1 MQTAKANSKSKQ
13 SGKTAVRTPAVSEA
27 VAAQAQDPVAA
38 GSPDMK
44 PAEPQATDI
53 GAVNPVAET
62 SPVEQPAVHPETD
75 VRLLDLNKIVNS
87 TYNPRK
93 NFREETLLELAES
106 IRQSGVL
113 QPICVRPR
121 DEGFEIVYGERRYW
135 AAAMANLKFI
145 PALVRDLSDAEAED
159 AAITENLQRED
170 VRPREEAAAYKR
182 ALQSGRHTIE
192 SLVGKFGKSEAYI
205 RSRLKL
211 CELIDAL
218 AGMLDK
224 EEISVGVATEIAK
237 YPADIQ
243 QEVYNDHFAEGCY
256 SSWKTARIKEI
267 ARRLYE
273 RYMTKLESYNF
284 DKTECLSC
292 QHNTANQVLF
302 KDECTGGCAGCQ
314 NRECMI
320 RKNNEFLVQKA
331 VKLLKDDPRTTLAT
345 GGETP
350 AAVQEALEQEGYHV
364 EELEY
369 SVYHYDKGPQMPDAP
384 QAEEFES
391 EEEFSEAQEEYEAE
405 MAAFAEETQQL
416 EFDISEGRVRKY
428 AVIGNLDIEI
438 RYEEIE
444 DEEREV
450 TVNEGQDDEH
460 KVFVTVVP
468 PSPLEGL
475 MQQDRRNRE
484 ICYEHITTDMKRV
497 FLDVKVANKPLQ
509 KEEQQMFYYAVMQRV
524 MSDSKLR
531 QCGFRPKEGSYLT
544 DREQFAAAG
553 RITVKQQAALVRAF
567 LVDYFRSAAP
577 EYGCTDETLLTGMM
591 CRFADMNF
599 TEQSQKVQ
607 QEYLQVYERRKA
619 RLQEQIDALQAKAE
633 SEELAVSMQEAPDV
647 EPEEL
652 PDLLP
657 DETPDAEPSP
667 EPLII
672 PMDPDIEPDTR
683 MPEEMKAAA

>member
-1 MQTAKANSKSKQ
+1 MQTMKSDSKSKK
-13 SGKTAVRTPAVSEA
+13 SGKGAAAAVIV
-27 VAAQAQDPVAA
+27 PVAVTPETQ
-38 GSPDMK
+38 GQTS
-44 PAEPQATDI
+44 
-53 GAVNPVAET
+53 AET
-62 SPVEQPAVHPETD
+62 AATQDSGAEVQASVAPTVPVQQEEPLVQ
-75 VRLLDLNKIVNS
+75 LLDLNKIVNS

-93 NFREETLLELAES
+93 DFREETLLELSES

-113 QPICVRPR
+113 QPICVRPK

-135 AAAMANLKFI
+135 AAAMAGLKYI
-145 PALVRDLSDAEAED
+145 PALVRELTDAEAED

-170 VRPREEAAAYKR
+170 VKPREEAAAYNK
-182 ALQSGRHTIE
+182 AIQSGRHTIE

-211 CELIDAL
+211 CGLIDAL
-218 AGMLDK
+218 AEQLDK

-237 YPADIQ
+237 YPAEVQ
-243 QEVYNDHFAEGCY
+243 QQVFDEHFAEGCY
-256 SSWKTARIKEI
+256 SSWKNARVKEI

-302 KDECTGGCAGCQ
+302 RDECSGGCAGCQ

-320 RKNNEFLVQKA
+320 RKNEEFLVQKA
-331 VKLLKDDPRTTLAT
+331 LKLLKDDPRTTLAT
-345 GGETP
+345 TGDTP
-350 AAVQEALEQEGYHV
+350 VAVLEALGKEGYHV

-369 SVYHYDKGPQMPDAP
+369 HISYYDEAPQMPDTP
-384 QAEEFES
+384 QAENYVS
-391 EEEFSEAQEEYEAE
+391 ETDFAEAQERYEAR
-405 MAAFAEETQQL
+405 MARFAEQTQQL
-416 EFDISEGRVRKY
+416 EFDVSEGRVRKY
-428 AVIGNLDIEI
+428 AVIRSLDIEF
-438 RYEEIE
+438 RYEELD

-450 TVNEGQDDEH
+450 TVDDGQGGH
-460 KVFVTVVP
+460 TVHVTVVP

-475 MQQDRRNRE
+475 LQQDRRNRE

-497 FLDVKVANKPLQ
+497 FLDVKVANKPFQ

-531 QCGFRPKEGSYLT
+531 QCGFRPKESSYLT
-544 DREQFAAAG
+544 DSEQFAAAG
-553 RITVKQQAALVRAF
+553 RITAKQQAALIRAY

-577 EYGCTDETLLTGMM
+577 EYRCTDETLLTGMM

-607 QEYLQVYERRKA
+607 QEYLKVYERRKA
-619 RLQEQIDALQAKAE
+619 RLQEQIDALHAKAE
-633 SEELAVSMQEAPDV
+633 AEEMAVSMQEVSDF
-647 EPEEL
+647 EPEQQPEE
-652 PDLLP
+652 PEVQP
-657 DETPDAEPSP
+657 DEIQPQLPTVIPADP
-667 EPLII
+667 E
-672 PMDPDIEPDTR
+672 IEPDTR
-683 MPEEMKAAA
+683 MPEEMHMAA

>member
-1 MQTAKANSKSKQ
+1 MQTMKSNSKSKK
-13 SGKTAVRTPAVSEA
+13 SGKC
-27 VAAQAQDPVAA
+27 VAAAAIVQGTVTPKTQEQA
-38 GSPDMK
+38 S
-44 PAEPQATDI
+44 
-53 GAVNPVAET
+53 AET
-62 SPVEQPAVHPETD
+62 ATTQDSGIEVQASVVPTVPVQQEEPLVQ
-75 VRLLDLNKIVNS
+75 LLDLNKIVNS

-93 NFREETLLELAES
+93 DFREETLLELSES

-113 QPICVRPR
+113 QPICVRPK

-135 AAAMANLKFI
+135 AAAMAGLKYI
-145 PALVRDLSDAEAED
+145 PALVRELTDAEAED

-170 VRPREEAAAYKR
+170 VKPREEAAAYNK
-182 ALQSGRHTIE
+182 AIQSGRHTIE

-211 CELIDAL
+211 CGLIDAL
-218 AGMLDK
+218 AAQLDK

-237 YPADIQ
+237 YPAEVQ
-243 QEVYNDHFAEGCY
+243 QQVFDEHFAEGCY
-256 SSWKTARIKEI
+256 SSWKNARVKEI

-302 KDECTGGCAGCQ
+302 RDECSGGCAGCQ

-320 RKNNEFLVQKA
+320 RKNEEFLVQKA
-331 VKLLKDDPRTTLAT
+331 LKLLKDDPRTTLAT
-345 GGETP
+345 TGDTP
-350 AAVQEALEQEGYHV
+350 VAVLEALGKEGYHV

-369 SVYHYDKGPQMPDAP
+369 HISYYDEAPQMPDTP
-384 QAEEFES
+384 QAENYVS
-391 EEEFSEAQEEYEAE
+391 ETDFAEAQERYEART
-405 MAAFAEETQQL
+405 ARFAEQTQQL
-416 EFDISEGRVRKY
+416 EFNVSEGRVRKY
-428 AVIGNLDIEI
+428 AVIRNLDIEF
-438 RYEEIE
+438 RYEELD

-475 MQQDRRNRE
+475 LQQERRNRE

-544 DREQFAAAG
+544 DSEQFAAAG
-553 RITVKQQAALVRAF
+553 RITAKQQAALIRAY
-567 LVDYFRSAAP
+567 LVDFFRSAAP
-577 EYGCTDETLLTGMM
+577 EYRCTDETLLTGMM
-591 CRFADMNF
+591 CRFADLNF
-599 TEQSQKVQ
+599 AEQSKAVQ
-607 QEYLQVYERRKA
+607 QQYLETYEKRKA

-633 SEELAVSMQEAPDV
+633 AEEMTVSMQEVPDF
-647 EPEEL
+647 EPEQQSEEPEVQPDEIQPQEL
-652 PDLLP
+652 PTVIPAD
-657 DETPDAEPSP
+657 P
-667 EPLII
+667 E
-672 PMDPDIEPDTR
+672 IEPDTR
-683 MPEEMKAAA
+683 MPEEMRMAA

>member
-135 AAAMANLKFI
+135 AAAMAGLQFI
-145 PALVRDLSDAEAED
+145 PALIRELSDAEAED

-218 AGMLDK
+218 AEMLDK
-224 EEISVGVATEIAK
+224 EDISVGVATEIAK

-243 QEVYNDHFAEGCY
+243 QEVYDDHFAEGCY
-256 SSWKTARIKEI
+256 NSWKTARIKDI

-302 KDECTGGCAGCQ
+302 RDECAGGCAGCQ

-320 RKNNEFLVQKA
+320 RKNEEFLVQKA
-331 VKLLKDDPRTTLAT
+331 LKLLKDDPRTMLAT
-345 GGETP
+345 AGDTP
-350 AAVQEALEQEGYHV
+350 VAVLEALEKEGYHV

-369 SVYHYDKGPQMPDAP
+369 YINYYDTAPQMPDAP
-384 QAEEFES
+384 QAENYVS
-391 EEEFSEAQEEYEAE
+391 ETDIAEAQERYEAR
-405 MAAFAEETQQL
+405 MARFAEQTQQL
-416 EFDISEGRVRKY
+416 EFNISEGRVRKY
-428 AVIGNLDIEI
+428 AVIRSLDIEF
-438 RYEEIE
+438 RYEELD

-450 TVNEGQDDEH
+450 TVDNGQGGH
-460 KVFVTVVP
+460 TVHITVVP

-475 MQQDRRNRE
+475 LQRDRRNRE
-484 ICYEHITTDMKRV
+484 ICYEHITADMKRL

-509 KEEQQMFYYAVMQRV
+509 KEEQHMFYYAVMQRV

-544 DREQFAAAG
+544 DEEQFAAAG
-553 RITVKQQAALVRAF
+553 RITAKQQAALTRAY
-567 LVDYFRSAAP
+567 LVDFFRSAAP
-577 EYGCTDETLLTGMM
+577 EYRCTDETLLTGMM
-591 CRFADMNF
+591 CRFADLNF
-599 TEQSQKVQ
+599 AEQSKAVQ
-607 QEYLQVYERRKA
+607 QQYLETYEKRKA
-619 RLQEQIDALQAKAE
+619 RLQEQIDALHAKAE
-633 SEELAVSMQEAPDV
+633 AEEMAVSMQEAPDF
-647 EPEEL
+647 EPETM

-657 DETPDAEPSP
+657 DETPDAAPQ
-667 EPLII
+667 PLII

>member
-1 MQTAKANSKSKQ
+1 
-13 SGKTAVRTPAVSEA
+13 
-27 VAAQAQDPVAA
+27 
-38 GSPDMK
+38 MK

-62 SPVEQPAVHPETD
+62 SPAEQPAAHPETD

-93 NFREETLLELAES
+93 NFCEDTLLELAES
-106 IRQSGVL
+106 IKQLGVL

-192 SLVGKFGKSEAYI
+192 SRGQVRQVGS
-205 RSRLKL
+205 LHPL
-211 CELIDAL
+211 
-218 AGMLDK
+218 
-224 EEISVGVATEIAK
+224 ATETLRADRCPGRDARQGGYFGGRRYGDRQISRRH
-237 YPADIQ
+237 PAGGLRRS
-243 QEVYNDHFAEGCY
+243 FRRGCY
-256 SSWKTARIKEI
+256 SSWKTTRIKEI

-345 GGETP
+345 DGETP
-350 AAVQEALEQEGYHV
+350 AAVLEALEKEGYHV

-391 EEEFSEAQEEYEAE
+391 EEDFTEAKEEYEAE
-405 MAAFAEETQQL
+405 MAAFAEETQRL

-438 RYEEIE
+438 RYEEIG

-484 ICYEHITTDMKRV
+484 ICYEHITTDMKQV
-497 FLDVKVANKPLQ
+497 FLNVKVANKPLQ

-553 RITVKQQAALVRAF
+553 RITAKQQAALVRAY

-591 CRFADMNF
+591 CRFADLNF
-599 TEQSQKVQ
+599 SEQSQKVQ
-607 QEYLQVYERRKA
+607 QEYLKVYERRKA

-633 SEELAVSMQEAPDV
+633 AEEMAVSMQEAPDA
-647 EPEEL
+647 EPEMPE
-652 PDLLP
+652 LLP
-657 DETPDAEPSP
+657 DETPA
-667 EPLII
+667 
-672 PMDPDIEPDTR
+672 IEPTR
-683 MPEEMKAAA
+683 SR

>member
-1 MQTAKANSKSKQ
+1 MQTAKMNTQSKKRGKNANR
-13 SGKTAVRTPAVSEA
+13 KTAVPDIAGQEA
-27 VAAQAQDPVAA
+27 RDAAR
-38 GSPDMK
+38 
-44 PAEPQATDI
+44 AEIPEEAPIESQKTADEECPFI
-53 GAVNPVAET
+53 D
-62 SPVEQPAVHPETD
+62 QPAVHPETD

-106 IRQSGVL
+106 IKQSGVL

-135 AAAMANLKFI
+135 AAAMAGLKFI
-145 PALVRDLSDAEAED
+145 PALIRELSDAEAED

-182 ALQSGRHTIE
+182 ALQSGRHTVE

-256 SSWKTARIKEI
+256 NSWKTARIKEI

-302 KDECTGGCAGCQ
+302 RDECAGGCAGCQ

-320 RKNNEFLVQKA
+320 RKNEEFLVQKA
-331 VKLLKDDPRTTLAT
+331 LKLLKDDPRTMLAT
-345 GGETP
+345 AGDTP
-350 AAVQEALEQEGYHV
+350 VAVLEALEKEGYHV

-369 SVYHYDKGPQMPDAP
+369 YINYYDTAPQMPDAP
-384 QAEEFES
+384 QAENYVS
-391 EEEFSEAQEEYEAE
+391 ETDIAEAQERYEAR
-405 MAAFAEETQQL
+405 MARFAEQTQQL
-416 EFDISEGRVRKY
+416 EFNISEGRVRKY
-428 AVIGNLDIEI
+428 AVIRSLDIEF
-438 RYEEIE
+438 RYEELD

-450 TVNEGQDDEH
+450 TVDNGQGGH
-460 KVFVTVVP
+460 TVHITVVP

-475 MQQDRRNRE
+475 LQRDRRNRE
-484 ICYEHITTDMKRV
+484 ICYEHITADMKRL

-509 KEEQQMFYYAVMQRV
+509 KEEQHMFYYAVMQRV

-544 DREQFAAAG
+544 DEEQFAAAG
-553 RITVKQQAALVRAF
+553 RITAKQQAALTRAY
-567 LVDYFRSAAP
+567 LVDFFRSAAP
-577 EYGCTDETLLTGMM
+577 EYRCTDETLLTGMM
-591 CRFADMNF
+591 CRFADLNF
-599 TEQSQKVQ
+599 AEQSKAVQ
-607 QEYLQVYERRKA
+607 QQYLETYEKRKA
-619 RLQEQIDALQAKAE
+619 RLQEQIDALHAKAE
-633 SEELAVSMQEAPDV
+633 AEEMAVSMQEAPDF
-647 EPEEL
+647 EPETM

-657 DETPDAEPSP
+657 DETPDAAPQ
-667 EPLII
+667 PLII

>member
-1 MQTAKANSKSKQ
+1 MQTMKSDSKSKK
-13 SGKTAVRTPAVSEA
+13 SGKG
-27 VAAQAQDPVAA
+27 AAAAAIVPVAA
-38 GSPDMK
+38 TPK
-44 PAEPQATDI
+44 TQEQAT
-53 GAVNPVAET
+53 AET
-62 SPVEQPAVHPETD
+62 AATQDSSAEVQTPITQTVPVQQEEPLVQ
-75 VRLLDLNKIVNS
+75 LLDLNKIVNS

-93 NFREETLLELAES
+93 DFREETLLELSES

-113 QPICVRPR
+113 QPICVRPK

-135 AAAMANLKFI
+135 AAAMAGLKYI
-145 PALVRDLSDAEAED
+145 PALVRELTDAEAED

-170 VRPREEAAAYKR
+170 VKPREEAAAYNK
-182 ALQSGRHTIE
+182 AIQSGRHTIE

-211 CELIDAL
+211 CGLIDAL
-218 AGMLDK
+218 AEQLDK

-237 YPADIQ
+237 YPAEVQ
-243 QEVYNDHFAEGCY
+243 QQVFDEHFAEGCY
-256 SSWKTARIKEI
+256 SSWKNARVKEI

-302 KDECTGGCAGCQ
+302 RDECSGGCAGCQ

-320 RKNNEFLVQKA
+320 RKNEEFLVQKA
-331 VKLLKDDPRTTLAT
+331 LKLLKDDPRTTLAT
-345 GGETP
+345 TGDTP
-350 AAVQEALEQEGYHV
+350 VAVLEALGKEGYHV

-369 SVYHYDKGPQMPDAP
+369 HISYYDEAPQMPDTP
-384 QAEEFES
+384 QAENYVS
-391 EEEFSEAQEEYEAE
+391 ETDFAEAQERYEAR
-405 MAAFAEETQQL
+405 MARFAEQTQQL
-416 EFDISEGRVRKY
+416 EFDVSEGRVRKY
-428 AVIGNLDIEI
+428 AVIRSLDIEF
-438 RYEEIE
+438 RYEELD

-450 TVNEGQDDEH
+450 TVDNGQGGH
-460 KVFVTVVP
+460 MVHITVVP

-475 MQQDRRNRE
+475 LQRDRRNRE
-484 ICYEHITTDMKRV
+484 ICYEHITADMKRL

-531 QCGFRPKEGSYLT
+531 QCGFRPKESSYLT
-544 DREQFAAAG
+544 DSEQFAAAG
-553 RITVKQQAALVRAF
+553 RITAKQQAALIRAY

-577 EYGCTDETLLTGMM
+577 EYRCTDETLLTGMM

-607 QEYLQVYERRKA
+607 QEYLKVYERRKA
-619 RLQEQIDALQAKAE
+619 RLQEQIDALHAKAE
-633 SEELAVSMQEAPDV
+633 AEEMAVSMQEVSDF
-647 EPEEL
+647 EPEQQPEE
-652 PDLLP
+652 PEVQP
-657 DETPDAEPSP
+657 DEIQPQLPTVIPADP
-667 EPLII
+667 E
-672 PMDPDIEPDTR
+672 IEPDTR
-683 MPEEMKAAA
+683 MPEEMHMAA

>member
-1 MQTAKANSKSKQ
+1 MQTMKSDSKSKK
-13 SGKTAVRTPAVSEA
+13 SGKGAAAAVIV
-27 VAAQAQDPVAA
+27 PVAVTPETQ
-38 GSPDMK
+38 GQTS
-44 PAEPQATDI
+44 
-53 GAVNPVAET
+53 AET
-62 SPVEQPAVHPETD
+62 AATQDSGAEVQASVAPTVPVQQEEPLVQ
-75 VRLLDLNKIVNS
+75 LLDLNKIVNS

-93 NFREETLLELAES
+93 DFREETLLELSES

-113 QPICVRPR
+113 QPICVRPK

-135 AAAMANLKFI
+135 AAAMAGLKYI
-145 PALVRDLSDAEAED
+145 PALVRELTDAEAED

-170 VRPREEAAAYKR
+170 VKPREEAAAYNK
-182 ALQSGRHTIE
+182 AIQSGRHTIE

-211 CELIDAL
+211 CGLIDAL
-218 AGMLDK
+218 AEQLDK

-237 YPADIQ
+237 YPAEVQ
-243 QEVYNDHFAEGCY
+243 QQVFDEHFAEGCY
-256 SSWKTARIKEI
+256 SSWKNARVKEI

-302 KDECTGGCAGCQ
+302 RDECSGGCAGCQ

-320 RKNNEFLVQKA
+320 RKNEEFLVQKA
-331 VKLLKDDPRTTLAT
+331 LKLLKDDPRTTLAT
-345 GGETP
+345 TGDTP
-350 AAVQEALEQEGYHV
+350 VAVLEALGKEGYHV

-369 SVYHYDKGPQMPDAP
+369 HISYYDEAPQMPDTP
-384 QAEEFES
+384 QAENYVS
-391 EEEFSEAQEEYEAE
+391 ETDFAEAQERYEAR
-405 MAAFAEETQQL
+405 MARFAEQTQQL
-416 EFDISEGRVRKY
+416 EFDVSEGRVRKY
-428 AVIGNLDIEI
+428 AVIRSLDIEF
-438 RYEEIE
+438 RYEELD

-450 TVNEGQDDEH
+450 TVDDGQGGH
-460 KVFVTVVP
+460 TVHVTVVP

-475 MQQDRRNRE
+475 LQQDRRNRE

-531 QCGFRPKEGSYLT
+531 QCGFRPKEGSCLT

-553 RITVKQQAALVRAF
+553 RITAKQQAALVRAY

-577 EYGCTDETLLTGMM
+577 DYRCTDETLLTGMM

-607 QEYLQVYERRKA
+607 QEYLKVYERRKA
-619 RLQEQIDALQAKAE
+619 RLQEQIDALHAKAE
-633 SEELAVSMQEAPDV
+633 AEEMAVSMQEVSDF
-647 EPEEL
+647 EPEQQPEE
-652 PDLLP
+652 PEVQP
-657 DETPDAEPSP
+657 DEIQPQLPTVIPADP
-667 EPLII
+667 E
-672 PMDPDIEPDTR
+672 IEPDTR
-683 MPEEMKAAA
+683 MPEEMHMAA

>member
-1 MQTAKANSKSKQ
+1 MQTMKSDSKSKK
-13 SGKTAVRTPAVSEA
+13 SGKGAAAAVIV
-27 VAAQAQDPVAA
+27 PVAVTPETQ
-38 GSPDMK
+38 GQTS
-44 PAEPQATDI
+44 
-53 GAVNPVAET
+53 AET
-62 SPVEQPAVHPETD
+62 AATQDSGAEVQASVAPTVPVQQEEPLVQ
-75 VRLLDLNKIVNS
+75 LLDLNKIVNS

-93 NFREETLLELAES
+93 NFREDTLLELAES
-106 IRQSGVL
+106 IKQSGVL
-113 QPICVRPR
+113 QPICVRPK

-135 AAAMANLKFI
+135 AAAMAGLKYI
-145 PALVRDLSDAEAED
+145 PALVRELTDAEAED

-170 VRPREEAAAYKR
+170 VKPREEAAAYNK
-182 ALQSGRHTIE
+182 AIQSGRHTIE

-211 CELIDAL
+211 CGLIDAL
-218 AGMLDK
+218 AEQLDK

-237 YPADIQ
+237 YPAEVQ
-243 QEVYNDHFAEGCY
+243 QQVFDEHFAEGCY
-256 SSWKTARIKEI
+256 SSWKNARVKEI

-314 NRECMI
+314 NRECMV

-345 GGETP
+345 NGETP
-350 AAVQEALEQEGYHV
+350 AAVLEALEKEGYHV

-391 EEEFSEAQEEYEAE
+391 EEDFIEAKEEYEAE
-405 MAAFAEETQQL
+405 MAAFSEETQQL

-428 AVIGNLDIEI
+428 AVIGNLDIEL

-444 DEEREV
+444 DEKREV

-460 KVFVTVVP
+460 KVFVTVIP

-475 MQQDRRNRE
+475 LQQERRYRE

-553 RITVKQQAALVRAF
+553 RITAKQQAALIRAY

-577 EYGCTDETLLTGMM
+577 EYRCTDETLLTGMM
-591 CRFADMNF
+591 CRFADLNF
-599 TEQSQKVQ
+599 AEQSQAVQ
-607 QEYLQVYERRKA
+607 QQYLETYEKRKA

-633 SEELAVSMQEAPDV
+633 AEEMAVSMQEVSDF
-647 EPEEL
+647 EPEQQPEE
-652 PDLLP
+652 PEVQP
-657 DETPDAEPSP
+657 DEIQPQLPTVIPADP
-667 EPLII
+667 E
-672 PMDPDIEPDTR
+672 IEPDTR
-683 MPEEMKAAA
+683 MPEEMHMAA

>member
-1 MQTAKANSKSKQ
+1 MQTMKSDSKSKK
-13 SGKTAVRTPAVSEA
+13 SGKGAAAAVIV
-27 VAAQAQDPVAA
+27 PVAVTPETQ
-38 GSPDMK
+38 GQTS
-44 PAEPQATDI
+44 
-53 GAVNPVAET
+53 AET
-62 SPVEQPAVHPETD
+62 AATQDSGAEVQASVAPTVPVQQEEPLVQ
-75 VRLLDLNKIVNS
+75 LLDLNKIVNS

-93 NFREETLLELAES
+93 DFREETLLELSES

-113 QPICVRPR
+113 QPICVRPK

-135 AAAMANLKFI
+135 AAAMAGLKYI
-145 PALVRDLSDAEAED
+145 PALVRELTDAEAED

-170 VRPREEAAAYKR
+170 VKPREEAAAYNK
-182 ALQSGRHTIE
+182 AIQSGRHTIE

-211 CELIDAL
+211 CGLIDAL
-218 AGMLDK
+218 AEQLDK

-237 YPADIQ
+237 YPAEVQ
-243 QEVYNDHFAEGCY
+243 QQVFDEHFAEGCY
-256 SSWKTARIKEI
+256 SSWKNARVKEI

-314 NRECMI
+314 NRECML
-320 RKNNEFLVQKA
+320 RKNDEFLVQKA

-345 GGETP
+345 DGETP
-350 AAVQEALEQEGYHV
+350 AAVLEALEKEGYHV

-428 AVIGNLDIEI
+428 AVIGNLDIEF

-450 TVNEGQDDEH
+450 TINEGQSNER
-460 KVFVTVVP
+460 KVFVSVVP

-475 MQQDRRNRE
+475 LQQERRYRE

-553 RITVKQQAALVRAF
+553 RITAKQQAALVRAY

-577 EYGCTDETLLTGMM
+577 DFRCTDETLLTGMM

-607 QEYLQVYERRKA
+607 QEYLKVYERRKA
-619 RLQEQIDALQAKAE
+619 RLQEQIDALHAKAE
-633 SEELAVSMQEAPDV
+633 AEEMAVSMQEVSDF
-647 EPEEL
+647 EPEQQPEE
-652 PDLLP
+652 PEVQP
-657 DETPDAEPSP
+657 DEIQPQLPTVIPADP
-667 EPLII
+667 E
-672 PMDPDIEPDTR
+672 IEPDTR
-683 MPEEMKAAA
+683 MPEEMHMAA

>member
-1 MQTAKANSKSKQ
+1 MQTMKSDSKSKK
-13 SGKTAVRTPAVSEA
+13 SGKGAAAAVIV
-27 VAAQAQDPVAA
+27 PVAVTPETQ
-38 GSPDMK
+38 GQTS
-44 PAEPQATDI
+44 
-53 GAVNPVAET
+53 AET
-62 SPVEQPAVHPETD
+62 AATQDSGAEVQASVAPTVPVQQEEPLVQ
-75 VRLLDLNKIVNS
+75 LLDLNKIVNS

-93 NFREETLLELAES
+93 DFREETLLELSES

-113 QPICVRPR
+113 QPICVRPK

-135 AAAMANLKFI
+135 AAAMAGLKYI
-145 PALVRDLSDAEAED
+145 PALVRELTDAEAED

-170 VRPREEAAAYKR
+170 VKPREEAAAYNK
-182 ALQSGRHTIE
+182 AIQSGRHTIE

-211 CELIDAL
+211 CGLIDAL
-218 AGMLDK
+218 AEQLDK

-237 YPADIQ
+237 YPAEVQ
-243 QEVYNDHFAEGCY
+243 QQVFDEHFAEGCY
-256 SSWKTARIKEI
+256 SSWKNARVKEI

-302 KDECTGGCAGCQ
+302 RDECSGGCAGCQ

-320 RKNNEFLVQKA
+320 RKNEEFLVQKA
-331 VKLLKDDPRTTLAT
+331 LKLLKDDPRTTLAT
-345 GGETP
+345 TGDTP
-350 AAVQEALEQEGYHV
+350 VAVLEALGKEGYHV

-369 SVYHYDKGPQMPDAP
+369 HISYYDEAPQMPDTP
-384 QAEEFES
+384 QAENYVS
-391 EEEFSEAQEEYEAE
+391 ETDFAEAQERYEAR
-405 MAAFAEETQQL
+405 MARFAEQTQQL
-416 EFDISEGRVRKY
+416 EFDVSEGRVRKY
-428 AVIGNLDIEI
+428 AVIRSLDIEF
-438 RYEEIE
+438 RYEELD

-450 TVNEGQDDEH
+450 TVDDGQGGH
-460 KVFVTVVP
+460 TVHVTVVP

-475 MQQDRRNRE
+475 LQQDRRNRE

-531 QCGFRPKEGSYLT
+531 QCGFRPKEGSCLT

-553 RITVKQQAALVRAF
+553 RITAKQQAALVRAY

-577 EYGCTDETLLTGMM
+577 EYRCTDETLLTGMM

-599 TEQSQKVQ
+599 SEQSQKVQ
-607 QEYLQVYERRKA
+607 QEYLKVYERRKA

-633 SEELAVSMQEAPDV
+633 AEEMAVSMQEAPDA
-647 EPEEL
+647 EPEMPE
-652 PDLLP
+652 LLP
-657 DETPDAEPSP
+657 DETPAIEPTP

-672 PMDPDIEPDTR
+672 PMDPDIEPDIR
-683 MPEEMKAAA
+683 MPEEMKTAA

>member
-62 SPVEQPAVHPETD
+62 SPAEQPAAHPETD

-93 NFREETLLELAES
+93 NFREDTLLELAES
-106 IRQSGVL
+106 IKQSGVL

-159 AAITENLQRED
+159 AAITENLQ
-170 VRPREEAAAYKR
+170 REEAAAYKR

-243 QEVYNDHFAEGCY
+243 QEVYNDHFAEGCC

-345 GGETP
+345 NGETP
-350 AAVQEALEQEGYHV
+350 AAVLEALEKEGYHV

-384 QAEEFES
+384 QAENYVS
-391 EEEFSEAQEEYEAE
+391 EVDFAEAQERHEIRMIRFTEQ
-405 MAAFAEETQQL
+405 TQQL

-438 RYEEIE
+438 RYEEIG

-475 MQQDRRNRE
+475 LQQERRYRE

-509 KEEQQMFYYAVMQRV
+509 
-524 MSDSKLR
+524 
-531 QCGFRPKEGSYLT
+531 
-544 DREQFAAAG
+544 
-553 RITVKQQAALVRAF
+553 
-567 LVDYFRSAAP
+567 
-577 EYGCTDETLLTGMM
+577 
-591 CRFADMNF
+591 CR
-599 TEQSQKVQ
+599 
-607 QEYLQVYERRKA
+607 Y
-619 RLQEQIDALQAKAE
+619 
-633 SEELAVSMQEAPDV
+633 
-647 EPEEL
+647 
-652 PDLLP
+652 
-657 DETPDAEPSP
+657 
-667 EPLII
+667 
-672 PMDPDIEPDTR
+672 
-683 MPEEMKAAA
+683 

>member
-53 GAVNPVAET
+53 GALNPVAET
-62 SPVEQPAVHPETD
+62 SPAEQPAAHPETD

-93 NFREETLLELAES
+93 DFREETLLELSES

-113 QPICVRPR
+113 QPICVRPK

-135 AAAMANLKFI
+135 AAAMAGLTYI
-145 PALVRDLSDAEAED
+145 PALVRDLTDAEAED

-170 VRPREEAAAYKR
+170 VKPREEAAAYNK
-182 ALQSGRHTIE
+182 AIQSGRHTIE
-192 SLVGKFGKSEAYI
+192 SLVCKFGKSEAYI

-218 AGMLDK
+218 AEMLDK
-224 EEISVGVATEIAK
+224 EDISVGVATEIAK
-237 YPADIQ
+237 YPAEIQ

-256 SSWKTARIKEI
+256 NSWKTARIKDI

-302 KDECTGGCAGCQ
+302 RDECAGGCAGCQ

-320 RKNNEFLVQKA
+320 RKNEEFLVQKA
-331 VKLLKDDPRTTLAT
+331 LKLLKDDPRTTLAT
-345 GGETP
+345 AGDTP
-350 AAVQEALEQEGYHV
+350 VAVLEALEKEGYHV

-369 SVYHYDKGPQMPDAP
+369 YINYYDTAPQMPDAP
-384 QAEEFES
+384 QAENYVS
-391 EEEFSEAQEEYEAE
+391 ETDFAEAQERYEAR
-405 MAAFAEETQQL
+405 MARFAEQTQQL
-416 EFDISEGRVRKY
+416 EFNVSEGRVRKY
-428 AVIGNLDIEI
+428 AVIRSLDIEF
-438 RYEEIE
+438 RYEEID

-450 TVNEGQDDEH
+450 TVDDGQGGH
-460 KVFVTVVP
+460 TVHVTVVP
-468 PSPLEGL
+468 PSPQEGL
-475 MQQDRRNRE
+475 LQRDRRNRE
-484 ICYEHITTDMKRV
+484 ICYEHITADMKRL

-531 QCGFRPKEGSYLT
+531 QCGFRPKEDSYLT
-544 DREQFAAAG
+544 AEEQFAAAG
-553 RITVKQQAALVRAF
+553 RITAKQQAALIRAY
-567 LVDYFRSAAP
+567 LVDFFRSAAP
-577 EYGCTDETLLTGMM
+577 EYRCTDETLLTGMM
-591 CRFADMNF
+591 CRFADLNF
-599 TEQSQKVQ
+599 AEQSKAVQ
-607 QEYLQVYERRKA
+607 QQYLETYEKRKA
-619 RLQEQIDALQAKAE
+619 RLQEQIDALHAKAE
-633 SEELAVSMQEAPDV
+633 AEEMAVSMQEAPDF

-657 DETPDAEPSP
+657 DETPDAAPQ
-667 EPLII
+667 PLII

-683 MPEEMKAAA
+683 MPEEMKTAA

>member
-1 MQTAKANSKSKQ
+1 M
-13 SGKTAVRTPAVSEA
+13 
-27 VAAQAQDPVAA
+27 
-38 GSPDMK
+38 
-44 PAEPQATDI
+44 
-53 GAVNPVAET
+53 
-62 SPVEQPAVHPETD
+62 
-75 VRLLDLNKIVNS
+75 
-87 TYNPRK
+87 
-93 NFREETLLELAES
+93 
-106 IRQSGVL
+106 
-113 QPICVRPR
+113 
-121 DEGFEIVYGERRYW
+121 
-135 AAAMANLKFI
+135 
-145 PALVRDLSDAEAED
+145 
-159 AAITENLQRED
+159 
-170 VRPREEAAAYKR
+170 
-182 ALQSGRHTIE
+182 
-192 SLVGKFGKSEAYI
+192 GKFGKSEAYI

-218 AGMLDK
+218 AEMLDR
-224 EEISVGVATEIAK
+224 EDISVGVATEIAK

-243 QEVYNDHFAEGCY
+243 QEVYDDHFAEGCY

-391 EEEFSEAQEEYEAE
+391 EEDFTAAKEEYGAE
-405 MAAFAEETQQL
+405 MAVFAEETQQL

-428 AVIGNLDIEI
+428 AIIGNLDIEI

-553 RITVKQQAALVRAF
+553 RITAKQQAALVRAY

-577 EYGCTDETLLTGMM
+577 DFRCTDETLLTGMM

>member
-1 MQTAKANSKSKQ
+1 MQTMKSDSKSKK
-13 SGKTAVRTPAVSEA
+13 SGKG
-27 VAAQAQDPVAA
+27 AASAAIVPVAA
-38 GSPDMK
+38 TPKTQEQVSAETAATQDSGAEVQASVARTMPTEQE
-44 PAEPQATDI
+44 EPQ
-53 GAVNPVAET
+53 V
-62 SPVEQPAVHPETD
+62 Q
-75 VRLLDLNKIVNS
+75 LLDLNKIVNS

-93 NFREETLLELAES
+93 DFREETLLELSES

-113 QPICVRPR
+113 QPICVRPK

-135 AAAMANLKFI
+135 AAAMAGLKYI
-145 PALVRDLSDAEAED
+145 PALVRELTDAEAED

-170 VRPREEAAAYKR
+170 VKPREEAAAYNK
-182 ALQSGRHTIE
+182 AIQSGRHTIE

-211 CELIDAL
+211 CGLIDAL
-218 AGMLDK
+218 AEQLDK

-237 YPADIQ
+237 YPAEVQ
-243 QEVYNDHFAEGCY
+243 QQVFDEHFAEGCY
-256 SSWKTARIKEI
+256 SSWKNARVKEI

-302 KDECTGGCAGCQ
+302 RDECSGGCAGCQ

-320 RKNNEFLVQKA
+320 RKNEEFLVQKA
-331 VKLLKDDPRTTLAT
+331 LKLLKDDPRTTLAT
-345 GGETP
+345 TGDTP
-350 AAVQEALEQEGYHV
+350 VAVLEALGKEGYHV

-369 SVYHYDKGPQMPDAP
+369 HISYYDEAPQMPDTP
-384 QAEEFES
+384 QAENYVS
-391 EEEFSEAQEEYEAE
+391 ETDFAEAQERYEAR
-405 MAAFAEETQQL
+405 MARFAEQTQQL
-416 EFDISEGRVRKY
+416 EFDVSEGRVRKY
-428 AVIGNLDIEI
+428 AVIRSLDIEF
-438 RYEEIE
+438 RYEELD

-450 TVNEGQDDEH
+450 TVDDGQGGH
-460 KVFVTVVP
+460 TVHVTVVP

-475 MQQDRRNRE
+475 LQQDRRNRE

-509 KEEQQMFYYAVMQRV
+509 KEEQQMFYYAGMQRV

-553 RITVKQQAALVRAF
+553 RITAKQQAALVRAY

-577 EYGCTDETLLTGMM
+577 DFRCTDETLLTGMM

-607 QEYLQVYERRKA
+607 QEYLKVYERRKA
-619 RLQEQIDALQAKAE
+619 RLQEQIDALHAKAE
-633 SEELAVSMQEAPDV
+633 AEEMAVSMQEVSDF
-647 EPEEL
+647 EPEQQPEE
-652 PDLLP
+652 PEVQP
-657 DETPDAEPSP
+657 DEIQPQLPTVIPADP
-667 EPLII
+667 E
-672 PMDPDIEPDTR
+672 IEPDTR
-683 MPEEMKAAA
+683 MPEEMHMAA

>member
-62 SPVEQPAVHPETD
+62 SPAEQPAAHPETD

-93 NFREETLLELAES
+93 NFREDTLLELAES
-106 IRQSGVL
+106 IKQSGVL

-135 AAAMANLKFI
+135 AAAMAGLKFI
-145 PALVRDLSDAEAED
+145 PALIRELSDAEAED

-170 VRPREEAAAYKR
+170 VKPREEAAAYNK
-182 ALQSGRHTIE
+182 AIQSGRHTIE
-192 SLVGKFGKSEAYI
+192 SLVCKFGKSEAYI

-218 AGMLDK
+218 AEMLDK
-224 EEISVGVATEIAK
+224 EDISVGVATEIAK
-237 YPADIQ
+237 YPAEIQ

-256 SSWKTARIKEI
+256 NSWKTARIKEI

-320 RKNNEFLVQKA
+320 RKNEEFLVQKA
-331 VKLLKDDPRTTLAT
+331 LKLLKDDPRTTLAT
-345 GGETP
+345 AGDTP
-350 AAVQEALEQEGYHV
+350 VAVLEALEKEGYHV

-369 SVYHYDKGPQMPDAP
+369 YINYYDTAPQMPDAP
-384 QAEEFES
+384 QAENYVS
-391 EEEFSEAQEEYEAE
+391 ETDFAEAQERYEAR
-405 MAAFAEETQQL
+405 MARFAEQTQQL
-416 EFDISEGRVRKY
+416 EFNVSEGRVRKY
-428 AVIGNLDIEI
+428 AVIRSLDIEF
-438 RYEEIE
+438 RYEEID

-450 TVNEGQDDEH
+450 TVDDGQGGH
-460 KVFVTVVP
+460 TVHVTVVP
-468 PSPLEGL
+468 PSPQEGL
-475 MQQDRRNRE
+475 LQRDRRNRE
-484 ICYEHITTDMKRV
+484 ICYEHITADMKRL

-531 QCGFRPKEGSYLT
+531 QCGFRPKEDSYLT
-544 DREQFAAAG
+544 AEEQFAAAG
-553 RITVKQQAALVRAF
+553 RITAKQQAALIRAY
-567 LVDYFRSAAP
+567 LVDFFRSAAP
-577 EYGCTDETLLTGMM
+577 EYRCTDETLLTGMM
-591 CRFADMNF
+591 CRFADLNF
-599 TEQSQKVQ
+599 AEQSKAVQ
-607 QEYLQVYERRKA
+607 QQYLETYEKRKA
-619 RLQEQIDALQAKAE
+619 RLQEQIDALHAKAE
-633 SEELAVSMQEAPDV
+633 AEEMAVSMQEAPDF

-657 DETPDAEPSP
+657 DETPDAAPQ
-667 EPLII
+667 PLII

-683 MPEEMKAAA
+683 MPEEMKTAA

>member
-13 SGKTAVRTPAVSEA
+13 SGKSAVRTPAVSEA

-53 GAVNPVAET
+53 GAVNPIAET

-93 NFREETLLELAES
+93 NFREDTLLELAES
-106 IRQSGVL
+106 IKQSGVL

-135 AAAMANLKFI
+135 AAAMAGLKFI
-145 PALVRDLSDAEAED
+145 PALIRELSDAEAED

-224 EEISVGVATEIAK
+224 EDISVGVATEIAK

-243 QEVYNDHFAEGCY
+243 QEVVYDEHFAEGCY

-320 RKNNEFLVQKA
+320 RKNNEFLGQKA

-345 GGETP
+345 DGETP
-350 AAVQEALEQEGYHV
+350 AAVLEALGKEGYHV

-369 SVYHYDKGPQMPDAP
+369 DAGYYYKAPQMPDVP
-384 QAEEFES
+384 QAENYVS
-391 EEEFSEAQEEYEAE
+391 EVDFAEAQERHEIRMIRFTEQ
-405 MAAFAEETQQL
+405 TQQL

-428 AVIGNLDIEI
+428 AIIGNLDIEI
-438 RYEEIE
+438 RYEEIG

-475 MQQDRRNRE
+475 LQQERRYRE
-484 ICYEHITTDMKRV
+484 ICYEHITTDMKQV

-524 MSDSKLR
+524 MSDS
-531 QCGFRPKEGSYLT
+531 
-544 DREQFAAAG
+544 AA
-553 RITVKQQAALVRAF
+553 RDERLETPSVR
-567 LVDYFRSAAP
+567 
-577 EYGCTDETLLTGMM
+577 
-591 CRFADMNF
+591 
-599 TEQSQKVQ
+599 
-607 QEYLQVYERRKA
+607 
-619 RLQEQIDALQAKAE
+619 
-633 SEELAVSMQEAPDV
+633 
-647 EPEEL
+647 L
-652 PDLLP
+652 PAQGGLLP
-657 DETPDAEPSP
+657 D
-667 EPLII
+667 
-672 PMDPDIEPDTR
+672 R
-683 MPEEMKAAA
+683 

>member
-62 SPVEQPAVHPETD
+62 SPAEQPAAHPETD

-93 NFREETLLELAES
+93 NFREDTLLELAES

-314 NRECMI
+314 NRECML
-320 RKNNEFLVQKA
+320 RKNDEFLVQKA

-345 GGETP
+345 DGETP
-350 AAVQEALEQEGYHV
+350 AAVLEALEKEGYHV

-428 AVIGNLDIEI
+428 AVIGNLDIEF

-444 DEEREV
+444 DEEREM

-460 KVFVTVVP
+460 CPVLKKVY
-468 PSPLEGL
+468 
-475 MQQDRRNRE
+475 R
-484 ICYEHITTDMKRV
+484 
-497 FLDVKVANKPLQ
+497 
-509 KEEQQMFYYAVMQRV
+509 KE
-524 MSDSKLR
+524 
-531 QCGFRPKEGSYLT
+531 
-544 DREQFAAAG
+544 
-553 RITVKQQAALVRAF
+553 
-567 LVDYFRSAAP
+567 
-577 EYGCTDETLLTGMM
+577 
-591 CRFADMNF
+591 
-599 TEQSQKVQ
+599 
-607 QEYLQVYERRKA
+607 
-619 RLQEQIDALQAKAE
+619 
-633 SEELAVSMQEAPDV
+633 
-647 EPEEL
+647 
-652 PDLLP
+652 
-657 DETPDAEPSP
+657 
-667 EPLII
+667 
-672 PMDPDIEPDTR
+672 
-683 MPEEMKAAA
+683 

>member
-27 VAAQAQDPVAA
+27 VAVQAQDPVAA

-62 SPVEQPAVHPETD
+62 SPAEQPAAHPETD

-93 NFREETLLELAES
+93 NFREDTLLELAES
-106 IRQSGVL
+106 IKQSGVL

-135 AAAMANLKFI
+135 AAAMAGLKFI
-145 PALVRDLSDAEAED
+145 PALIRELSDAEAED

-182 ALQSGRHTIE
+182 ALQSGRHTVE

-256 SSWKTARIKEI
+256 NSWKTARIKEI

-302 KDECTGGCAGCQ
+302 RDECAGGCAGCQ

-320 RKNNEFLVQKA
+320 RKNEEFLVQKA
-331 VKLLKDDPRTTLAT
+331 LKLLKDDPRTMLAT
-345 GGETP
+345 AGDTP
-350 AAVQEALEQEGYHV
+350 VAVLEALEKEGYHV

-369 SVYHYDKGPQMPDAP
+369 YINYYDTAPQMPDAP
-384 QAEEFES
+384 QAENYVS
-391 EEEFSEAQEEYEAE
+391 ETDIAEAQERYEAR
-405 MAAFAEETQQL
+405 MARFAEQTQQL
-416 EFDISEGRVRKY
+416 EFNISEGRVRKY
-428 AVIGNLDIEI
+428 AVIRSLDIEF
-438 RYEEIE
+438 RYEELD

-450 TVNEGQDDEH
+450 TVDNGQGGH
-460 KVFVTVVP
+460 TVHITVVP

-475 MQQDRRNRE
+475 LQRDRRNRE
-484 ICYEHITTDMKRV
+484 ICYEHITADMKRL

-509 KEEQQMFYYAVMQRV
+509 KEEQHMFYYAVMQRV

-544 DREQFAAAG
+544 DEEQFAAAG
-553 RITVKQQAALVRAF
+553 RITAKQQAALTRAY
-567 LVDYFRSAAP
+567 LVDFFRSAAP
-577 EYGCTDETLLTGMM
+577 EYRCTDETLLTGMM
-591 CRFADMNF
+591 CRFADLNF
-599 TEQSQKVQ
+599 AEQSKAVQ
-607 QEYLQVYERRKA
+607 QQYLETYEKRKA
-619 RLQEQIDALQAKAE
+619 RLQEQIDALHAKAE
-633 SEELAVSMQEAPDV
+633 AEEMAVSMQEAPDF
-647 EPEEL
+647 EPETM

-657 DETPDAEPSP
+657 DETPDAAPQ
-667 EPLII
+667 PLII

>member
-62 SPVEQPAVHPETD
+62 SPAEQPAAHPETD

-93 NFREETLLELAES
+93 NFREDTLLELAES

-170 VRPREEAAAYKR
+170 VKPREEAAAYNK
-182 ALQSGRHTIE
+182 AIQSGRHTIE

-218 AGMLDK
+218 AEMLDK
-224 EEISVGVATEIAK
+224 EDISVGVATEIAK
-237 YPADIQ
+237 YPAEIQ

-256 SSWKTARIKEI
+256 NSWKTARIKDI

-302 KDECTGGCAGCQ
+302 RDECAGGCAGCQ

-320 RKNNEFLVQKA
+320 RKNEEFLVQKA
-331 VKLLKDDPRTTLAT
+331 LKLLKDDPRTMLAT
-345 GGETP
+345 AGDTP
-350 AAVQEALEQEGYHV
+350 VAVLEALEKEGYHV

-369 SVYHYDKGPQMPDAP
+369 YINYYDTAPQMPDAP
-384 QAEEFES
+384 QAENYVS
-391 EEEFSEAQEEYEAE
+391 ETDIAEAQERYEAR
-405 MAAFAEETQQL
+405 MARFAEQTQQL
-416 EFDISEGRVRKY
+416 EFNISEGRVRKY
-428 AVIGNLDIEI
+428 AVIRSLDIEF
-438 RYEEIE
+438 RYEELD

-450 TVNEGQDDEH
+450 TVDNGQGGH
-460 KVFVTVVP
+460 TVHITVVP

-475 MQQDRRNRE
+475 LQRDRRNRE
-484 ICYEHITTDMKRV
+484 ICYEHITADMKRL

-509 KEEQQMFYYAVMQRV
+509 KEEQHMFYYAVMQRV

-544 DREQFAAAG
+544 DEEQFAAAG
-553 RITVKQQAALVRAF
+553 RITAKQQAALTRAY
-567 LVDYFRSAAP
+567 LVDFFRSAAP
-577 EYGCTDETLLTGMM
+577 EYRCTDETLLTGMM
-591 CRFADMNF
+591 CRFADLNF
-599 TEQSQKVQ
+599 AEQSKAVQ
-607 QEYLQVYERRKA
+607 QQYLETYEKRKA
-619 RLQEQIDALQAKAE
+619 RLQEQIDALHAKAE
-633 SEELAVSMQEAPDV
+633 AEEMAVSMQEAPDF
-647 EPEEL
+647 EPETM

-657 DETPDAEPSP
+657 DETPDAAPQ
-667 EPLII
+667 PLII

>member
-1 MQTAKANSKSKQ
+1 MQTAKANSKSKKG
-13 SGKTAVRTPAVSEA
+13 GKAAVRTPAVPEA
-27 VAAQAQDPVAA
+27 VAAQAQDPVVAET
-38 GSPDMK
+38 PDTK
-44 PAEPQATDI
+44 PVEPQATAADT
-53 GAVNPVAET
+53 GSA
-62 SPVEQPAVHPETD
+62 EQPAVHPETD

-93 NFREETLLELAES
+93 NFREDTLLELAES
-106 IRQSGVL
+106 IKQSGVL
-113 QPICVRPR
+113 QPICVRPK

-211 CELIDAL
+211 CELIDVL
-218 AGMLDK
+218 AEMLDK
-224 EEISVGVATEIAK
+224 EDISVGVATEIAK

-243 QEVYNDHFAEGCY
+243 QEVYDDHFAEGCY
-256 SSWKTARIKEI
+256 NSWKTARIKEI

-302 KDECTGGCAGCQ
+302 KDECADGCAGCQ
-314 NRECMI
+314 NRECML
-320 RKNNEFLVQKA
+320 RKNDEFLVRKA

-345 GGETP
+345 NGATP
-350 AAVQEALEQEGYHV
+350 VAVLEALEQEGYHV

-369 SVYHYDKGPQMPDAP
+369 SIYHYDKGPRMPDAP

-391 EEEFSEAQEEYEAE
+391 EEEFSEAQEEYETE

-416 EFDISEGRVRKY
+416 EFAISEGRVRKY
-428 AVIGNLDIEI
+428 AVIGNLDIEF

-450 TVNEGQDDEH
+450 TVNEGQSDER
-460 KVFVTVVP
+460 KVFVTVIP

-475 MQQDRRNRE
+475 LQQIRRNRE

-509 KEEQQMFYYAVMQRV
+509 KEEQQMF
-524 MSDSKLR
+524 
-531 QCGFRPKEGSYLT
+531 
-544 DREQFAAAG
+544 
-553 RITVKQQAALVRAF
+553 
-567 LVDYFRSAAP
+567 
-577 EYGCTDETLLTGMM
+577 
-591 CRFADMNF
+591 
-599 TEQSQKVQ
+599 
-607 QEYLQVYERRKA
+607 
-619 RLQEQIDALQAKAE
+619 
-633 SEELAVSMQEAPDV
+633 
-647 EPEEL
+647 
-652 PDLLP
+652 
-657 DETPDAEPSP
+657 
-667 EPLII
+667 
-672 PMDPDIEPDTR
+672 
-683 MPEEMKAAA
+683 

>member
-1 MQTAKANSKSKQ
+1 MQTMKSDSKSKK
-13 SGKTAVRTPAVSEA
+13 SGKGAAAAVIV
-27 VAAQAQDPVAA
+27 PVAVTPETQ
-38 GSPDMK
+38 GQTS
-44 PAEPQATDI
+44 
-53 GAVNPVAET
+53 AET
-62 SPVEQPAVHPETD
+62 AATQDSGAEVQASVAPTVPVQQEEPLVQ
-75 VRLLDLNKIVNS
+75 LLDLNKIVNS

-93 NFREETLLELAES
+93 DFREETLLELSES

-113 QPICVRPR
+113 QPICVRPK

-135 AAAMANLKFI
+135 AAAMAGLKYI
-145 PALVRDLSDAEAED
+145 PAVVRELTDAEAED

-170 VRPREEAAAYKR
+170 VKPREEAAAYNK
-182 ALQSGRHTIE
+182 AIQSGRHTIE

-211 CELIDAL
+211 CGLIDAL
-218 AGMLDK
+218 AEQLDK

-237 YPADIQ
+237 YPAEVQ
-243 QEVYNDHFAEGCY
+243 QQVFDEHFAEGCY
-256 SSWKTARIKEI
+256 SSWKNARVKEI

-302 KDECTGGCAGCQ
+302 RDECSGGCAGCQ

-320 RKNNEFLVQKA
+320 RKNEEFLVQKA
-331 VKLLKDDPRTTLAT
+331 LKLLKDDPRTTLAT
-345 GGETP
+345 TGDTP
-350 AAVQEALEQEGYHV
+350 VAVLEALGKEGYHV

-369 SVYHYDKGPQMPDAP
+369 HISYYDEAPQMPDTP
-384 QAEEFES
+384 QAENYVS
-391 EEEFSEAQEEYEAE
+391 ETDFAEAQERYEAR
-405 MAAFAEETQQL
+405 MARFAEQTQQL
-416 EFDISEGRVRKY
+416 EFDVSEGRVRKY
-428 AVIGNLDIEI
+428 AVIRSLDIEF
-438 RYEEIE
+438 RYEELD

-450 TVNEGQDDEH
+450 TVDDGQGGH
-460 KVFVTVVP
+460 TVHVTVVP

-475 MQQDRRNRE
+475 LQQDRRNRE

-531 QCGFRPKEGSYLT
+531 QCGFRPKESSYLT
-544 DREQFAAAG
+544 DSEQFAAAG
-553 RITVKQQAALVRAF
+553 RITAKQQAALIRAY

-577 EYGCTDETLLTGMM
+577 EYRCTDETLLTGMM

-607 QEYLQVYERRKA
+607 QEYLKVYERRKA
-619 RLQEQIDALQAKAE
+619 RLQEQIDALHAKAE
-633 SEELAVSMQEAPDV
+633 AEEMAVSMQEVSDF
-647 EPEEL
+647 EPEQQPEE
-652 PDLLP
+652 PEVQP
-657 DETPDAEPSP
+657 DEIQPQLPTVIPADP
-667 EPLII
+667 E
-672 PMDPDIEPDTR
+672 IEPDTR
-683 MPEEMKAAA
+683 MPEEMHMAA

>member
-62 SPVEQPAVHPETD
+62 SPAEQPAAHPETD

-135 AAAMANLKFI
+135 AAAMAGLQFI
-145 PALVRDLSDAEAED
+145 PALIRELSDAEAED

-218 AGMLDK
+218 AEMLDR
-224 EEISVGVATEIAK
+224 EDISVGVATEIAK

-243 QEVYNDHFAEGCY
+243 QEVYDDHFAEGCY
-256 SSWKTARIKEI
+256 SSWKTARIKDI

-302 KDECTGGCAGCQ
+302 RDECAGGCAGCQ

-320 RKNNEFLVQKA
+320 RKNEEFLVQKA
-331 VKLLKDDPRTTLAT
+331 LKLLKDDPRTTLAT
-345 GGETP
+345 AGDTP
-350 AAVQEALEQEGYHV
+350 VAVLEALEKEGYHV

-369 SVYHYDKGPQMPDAP
+369 YINYYDTAPQMPDAP
-384 QAEEFES
+384 QAENYVS
-391 EEEFSEAQEEYEAE
+391 ETDFAEAQERYEAR
-405 MAAFAEETQQL
+405 MARFAEQTQQL
-416 EFDISEGRVRKY
+416 EFNVSEGRVRKY
-428 AVIGNLDIEI
+428 AVIRSLDIEF
-438 RYEEIE
+438 RYEEID

-450 TVNEGQDDEH
+450 TVDDGQGGH
-460 KVFVTVVP
+460 TVHVTVVP
-468 PSPLEGL
+468 PSPQEGL
-475 MQQDRRNRE
+475 LQRDRRNRE
-484 ICYEHITTDMKRV
+484 ICYEHITADMKRL

-531 QCGFRPKEGSYLT
+531 QCGFRPKEDSYLT
-544 DREQFAAAG
+544 AEEQFAAAG
-553 RITVKQQAALVRAF
+553 RITAKQQAALIRAY
-567 LVDYFRSAAP
+567 LVDFFRSAAP
-577 EYGCTDETLLTGMM
+577 EYRCTDETLLTGMM
-591 CRFADMNF
+591 CRFADLNF
-599 TEQSQKVQ
+599 AEQSKAVQ
-607 QEYLQVYERRKA
+607 QQYLETYEKRKA
-619 RLQEQIDALQAKAE
+619 RLQEQIDALHAKAE
-633 SEELAVSMQEAPDV
+633 AEEMAVSMQEAPDF

-657 DETPDAEPSP
+657 DETPDAAPQ
-667 EPLII
+667 PLII

-683 MPEEMKAAA
+683 MPEEMKTAA